1 LTRVVHIITR
11 LILGGAQEN
20 TLLTCRGLMQSGR
33 YDVTLVT
40 GPAVGP
46 EGELVEQAREWGVP
60 LEIIPAM
67 RREIN
72 PLRDW
77 RSLAAIRA
85 FIARHRPQIV
95 HTHSSKAGII
105 GRYAARKEHV
115 PVIVHSI
122 HGLPFHRYERPWNNW
137 LYREL
142 ETRAAEYTDAIVCV
156 ADAMTAAAVD
166 AGVAAASKFRTIYS
180 GMDLDPFIR
189 RDYDTGALKRHFG
202 IRADEPVVGK
212 VARLAPLK
220 GYEFVIRAMQEILLH
235 VPKAKFIFVG
245 DGPAAIDIR
254 RQVYDA
260 GLQNHVI
267 FAGLVPASLIP
278 TYVATMD
285 VVVHASLR
293 EGLARVIPQ
302 AMLME
307 KPVVAYNLDG
317 TPEAI
322 EDGVTGYIVPPESVH
337 ELALKTV
344 DLLQH
349 PDKARE
355 MGRRG
360 MEFARRRFDTRIM
373 VEQIDQLYQELLNA
387 ERRTPS
393 S

>member
-1 LTRVVHIITR
+1 
-11 LILGGAQEN
+11 
-20 TLLTCRGLMQSGR
+20 
-33 YDVTLVT
+33 
-40 GPAVGP
+40 
-46 EGELVEQAREWGVP
+46 
-60 LEIIPAM
+60 
-67 RREIN
+67 
-72 PLRDW
+72 
-77 RSLAAIRA
+77 
-85 FIARHRPQIV
+85 
-95 HTHSSKAGII
+95 
-105 GRYAARKEHV
+105 
-115 PVIVHSI
+115 
-122 HGLPFHRYERPWNNW
+122 
-137 LYREL
+137 
-142 ETRAAEYTDAIVCV
+142 
-156 ADAMTAAAVD
+156 
-166 AGVAAASKFRTIYS
+166 
-180 GMDLDPFIR
+180 
-189 RDYDTGALKRHFG
+189 
-202 IRADEPVVGK
+202 
-212 VARLAPLK
+212 
-220 GYEFVIRAMQEILLH
+220 
-235 VPKAKFIFVG
+235 
-245 DGPAAIDIR
+245 
-254 RQVYDA
+254 
-260 GLQNHVI
+260 

>member
-1 LTRVVHIITR
+1 MNLPKVVHIITR

-33 YDVTLVT
+33 YEVTLVT
-40 GPAVGP
+40 GPAIGP
-46 EGELVEQAREWGVP
+46 EGELIEQARAWGVP
-60 LEIIPAM
+60 LEIIPEM

-77 RSLAAIRA
+77 RSVAAIRA
-85 FIARHRPQIV
+85 FIAGRKPQIV

-122 HGLPFHRYERPWNNW
+122 HGLPFHRYEKPWNNW

-142 ETRAAEYTDAIVCV
+142 ETRAAEHTDAIVCV

-180 GMDLDPFIR
+180 GMDVEPFLR

-235 VPKAKFIFVG
+235 VPKAKFLFVG
-245 DGPAAIDIR
+245 DGPAAVDIR
-254 RQVYDA
+254 RQVYGA

-267 FAGLVPASLIP
+267 FAGLVPASLVP
-278 TYVATMD
+278 TYIALMD

-307 KPVVAYNLDG
+307 KPVIAYNLDG

-322 EDGVTGYIVPPESVH
+322 EDGVTGCIVPPESVH
-337 ELALKTV
+337 ELALKAV

-349 PDKARE
+349 PAKARE

-360 MEFARRRFDTRIM
+360 MEFARARFDARLM
-373 VEQIDQLYQELLNA
+373 VEQIDALYQELMKKVQ
-387 ERRTPS
+387 S
-393 S
+393 

>member
-1 LTRVVHIITR
+1 LNPPKVVHIITR

-20 TLLTCRGLMQSGR
+20 TLLTCRGLVQSGR

-40 GPAVGP
+40 GPAIGP
-46 EGELVEQAREWGVP
+46 EGELIEQARAWGVP
-60 LEIIPAM
+60 LEIIPEM

-77 RSLAAIRA
+77 RSLSAIRA
-85 FIARHRPQIV
+85 FVAGHRPQIV

-122 HGLPFHRYERPWNNW
+122 HGLPFHRYEKPWNNW

-156 ADAMTAAAVD
+156 ADAMAAAAVG

-180 GMDLDPFIR
+180 GMDLDPFLR

-235 VPKAKFIFVG
+235 VPKAKFLFVG
-245 DGPAAIDIR
+245 DGPAAVDIR

-267 FAGLVPASLIP
+267 FAGLVPASLVP
-278 TYVATMD
+278 TYIALMD

-293 EGLARVIPQ
+293 EGLARAIPQ

-307 KPVVAYNLDG
+307 KPVVAYDLDG

-360 MEFARRRFDTRIM
+360 MDLARRRFDTRIM
-373 VEQIDQLYQELLNA
+373 VEQIDRLYQELLK
-387 ERRTPS
+387 RVQS
-393 S
+393 